1 MKTSNTRARKF
12 SSTVG
17 KMVMALVFASMI
29 GGVFIAPAFGD
40 DDDRRGGYYGQG
52 RYEHRRYEHER
63 RGYQP
68 RTYYSEHAYTPPM
81 GVYVPMPSPGISL
94 VFPIHVR

>member
-1 MKTSNTRARKF
+1 MKTSNTRTRKF

-17 KMVMALVFASMI
+17 KMLMALVFASMI

-40 DDDRRGGYYGQG
+40 DDDRRGGYYEHG
-52 RYEHRRYEHER
+52 RYEHKRYEHER

-81 GVYVPMPSPGISL
+81 DVYVPMPSPGISL

>member
-1 MKTSNTRARKF
+1 MRTSNTRTRKF

-17 KMVMALVFASMI
+17 KMLMALVFASMI

-40 DDDRRGGYYGQG
+40 DDDRRGGYYEHG
-52 RYEHRRYEHER
+52 RYEHNRYEHER

-68 RTYYSEHAYTPPM
+68 RTYYSPYGYTPPM